1 MEADWQ
7 IPGYLEARDQHLTL
21 DGLDLV
27 ALAAQRDTPLY
38 VYSARRIVET
48 ARNVRRAFDSRHPKA
63 VICYASKALS
73 AIKVL
78 RLLRAC
84 GLSIEVNSGGELFR
98 AKRAGFEPGQIVF
111 NGVSKTAQEL
121 RDALSPPIKAINVD
135 SLFELSRII
144 EVARAARVRA
154 NIALRLVPEVDTAT
168 SPGNK
173 TGSERSKFGIRQR
186 EMAAACAM
194 IRDAGDCV
202 LTVGLHGHIG
212 SQITSTAPFAAAAA
226 RLADLFRELQRGV
239 GHPLDHINIGG
250 GFPLTYL
257 RGAPQS
263 AEPPPSPESPL
274 SPPSPQSPQSPQSPL
289 APQGGIFSPR
299 IDVEDIAAAV
309 MPILLS
315 KLGPRVE
322 VLVEPGRRLVGDSAV
337 MLSRVENTKERS
349 DGRWLYLDAGYNT
362 LVESYTYK
370 WYYQTLTA
378 NKLREPFA
386 EFRVAG
392 PLCDNGDAF
401 FDVDGEQTL
410 ERVIES
416 DPAFADKRALLESL
430 LVRLPRTRHLARS
443 TAPGDLIAFLDA
455 GAYTLDQ
462 ITPNNGRPRPEV
474 GLIDGAGRY
483 DILRRRDTLS
493 DLLYNEAL

>member
-1 MEADWQ
+1 MK
-7 IPGYLEARDQHLTL
+7 
-21 DGLDLV
+21 
-27 ALAAQRDTPLY
+27 LAAQRDTPLY
-38 VYSARRIVET
+38 IYSARRIAET
-48 ARNVRRAFDSRHPKA
+48 ARSMRQAFESRHPRA
-63 VICYASKALS
+63 IVCYASKALS

-78 RLLRAC
+78 RLLRDE

-98 AKRAGFEPGQIVF
+98 AKRAGFVPSQIVF
-111 NGVSKTAQEL
+111 NGVSKTVQEI
-121 RDALSPPIKAINVD
+121 REALSPPIKAINVD

-144 EVARAARVRA
+144 EVAGTLKARA
-154 NIALRLVPEVDTAT
+154 NIALRLVPEVETAT
-168 SPGNK
+168 SPGNR

-186 EMAAACAM
+186 EMAAACEM
-194 IRDAGDCV
+194 IREAGSAV
-202 LTVGLHGHIG
+202 VTVGLHGHIG
-212 SQITSTAPFAAAAA
+212 SQITSTAPYAAAAS

-239 GHPLDHINIGG
+239 GHPLEHINIGG
-250 GFPLTYL
+250 GFPLTYM
-257 RGAPQS
+257 RGA
-263 AEPPPSPESPL
+263 AEGAGAGTGREGAATHS
-274 SPPSPQSPQSPQSPL
+274 
-289 APQGGIFSPR
+289 PQGGIFSPG
-299 IDVEDIAAAV
+299 IDIDEIAAET

-337 MLSRVENTKERS
+337 LLSRVENVKERS

-370 WYYQTLTA
+370 WYYHTLTA
-378 NKLREPFA
+378 NKLGEQTA
-386 EFRVAG
+386 EFRLAG

-401 FDVDGEQTL
+401 FDVDGEQTV
-410 ERVIES
+410 ERLIES
-416 DPAFADKRALLESL
+416 DPAFAGKRALLESL

-462 ITPNNGRPRPEV
+462 LTPNNGRPRPEV

-483 DILRRRDTLS
+483 EILRRRDTFT
-493 DLLYNEAL
+493 DLLYNEVL